1 MAYVRIN
8 MVDFES
14 PKVMEENHK
23 ALNENAGKIFPEVQL
38 IAAIATSDTSALSI
52 LIYPKKDAAD
62 IAISQRD
69 KHHEGKAVEVVMAH
83 EGELWALFQ
92 KPAITV

>member
-1 MAYVRIN
+1 
-8 MVDFES
+8 
-14 PKVMEENHK
+14 
-23 ALNENAGKIFPEVQL
+23 VQL

-52 LIYPKKDAAD
+52 SIYPDKDAAD

-83 EGELWALFQ
+83 EGDLKAFFQ